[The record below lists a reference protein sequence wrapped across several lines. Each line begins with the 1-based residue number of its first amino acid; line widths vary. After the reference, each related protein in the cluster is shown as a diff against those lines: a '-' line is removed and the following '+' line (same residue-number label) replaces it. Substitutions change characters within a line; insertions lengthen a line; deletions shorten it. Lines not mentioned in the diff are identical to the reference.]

1 MELKEV
7 VIKAEKK
14 ISLRQREITSDYIQ
28 KLDNYIANLKAGR
41 ESRSL
46 EIADFAEMMHMHPVH
61 LSNTIKEVTGQSSC
75 DLFEER
81 LVKASKELLLEGKH
95 SIGEIASRL
104 TYDPSNFTK
113 FFKRYVGITPKKYRD
128 ANFGKDLK

>member
-1 MELKEV
+1 MELKEATV
-7 VIKAEKK
+7 KTEKK
-14 ISLRQREITSDYIQ
+14 ISARQREITADYIQ
-28 KLDNYIANLKAGR
+28 KLDTYVASLKAGK

-46 EIADFAEMMHMHPVH
+46 EIADFAEMMHVHPVH

-81 LVKASKELLLEGKH
+81 LVKASKEMLTEDNTA
-95 SIGEIASRL
+95 IGEIASRL

-113 FFKRYVGITPKKYRD
+113 FFKRYVGMTPKKFRD
-128 ANFGKDLK
+128 ANFGKNLK